1 MTNASDPRA
10 YDNAPVNSLNFDYQP
25 AAFVISFLTQL
36 FQTNAQIHPI
46 NDSNRLTKTPDPIQF
61 KKKREIWTNELN
73 RTLTKPMSLITDETD
88 DNWSDYWHLTL
99 NRWKYLTTWSSR
111 TSIIS
116 SLNLQRVPRYATP
129 KDQRKGGFIR
139 PDWNPE
145 KKNPKSSSRRRRRSS
160 SRRSRR
166 RRRRAQK
173 MEGKK
178 LKNQIKNQKLQ
189 KRKTEEEEKKRN
201 IPAILTVE
209 WSGLTLGLDGNKSLL
224 DRLII
229 PESFDESRVPRRRF
243 LSPIFADKKVPPGW
257 NHQIKSDGHFR
268 PLI

>member
-25 AAFVISFLTQL
+25 AAIVISFLNQL

-46 NDSNRLTKTPDPIQF
+46 NDSNRLTKTSDPIQF

-145 KKNPKSSSRRRRRSS
+145 KKIPNPLQEEEE
-160 SRRSRR
+160 
-166 RRRRAQK
+166 AAAAEEA
-173 MEGKK
+173 EGGGEEPRKWRE
-178 LKNQIKNQKLQ
+178 KNQK
-189 KRKTEEEEKKRN
+189 
-201 IPAILTVE
+201 
-209 WSGLTLGLDGNKSLL
+209 
-224 DRLII
+224 
-229 PESFDESRVPRRRF
+229 
-243 LSPIFADKKVPPGW
+243 
-257 NHQIKSDGHFR
+257 IK
-268 PLI
+268 

>member
-1 MTNASDPRA
+1 MKIFNHLVKSNE
-10 YDNAPVNSLNFDYQP
+10 YNLLFESP
-25 AAFVISFLTQL
+25 ACSTICNTER
-36 FQTNAQIHPI
+36 P
-46 NDSNRLTKTPDPIQF
+46 
-61 KKKREIWTNELN
+61 KKGRIYPSWLK
-73 RTLTKPMSLITDETD
+73 S
-88 DNWSDYWHLTL
+88 
-99 NRWKYLTTWSSR
+99 
-111 TSIIS
+111 
-116 SLNLQRVPRYATP
+116 
-129 KDQRKGGFIR
+129 G
-139 PDWNPE
+139 
-145 KKNPKSSSRRRRRSS
+145 KKNPKSSSRRRRRRSS

-257 NHQIKSDGHFR
+257 NHQIKRDGHFR